1 MDQTMDQAGKLRDLV
16 KKREAAQPAEPARP
30 LQARVITITSGKG
43 GVGKSNL
50 ALNMALQMSRLG
62 KKVVVIDA
70 DLGLANIEV
79 LLGLIPR
86 YSFADVLT
94 GGKTMEEALTNGP
107 LDIRF
112 LSGGSGLVS
121 LANVSDKQ
129 MGVVLNTFDY
139 LDRVADVIHIDTG
152 AGIARPVVNFIKA
165 SRETIV
171 ITTPE
176 PTSITDA
183 YAVIKTI
190 KEEKSAMPEFK
201 IVVNRVDDYREGIE
215 IFDKLNKVTQ
225 RFLQVELQY
234 LGTIPYDAN
243 LVKSVKKQQPVA
255 ISYPASGAAKSIENI
270 SLRLLNA
277 ERRQEK
283 PEGFRT
289 FVNRLVHVFR
299 TN

>member
-1 MDQTMDQAGKLRDLV
+1 MDQAGKLRDLV
-16 KKREAAQPAEPARP
+16 KKRETAPEPVEP

-50 ALNMALQMSRLG
+50 AVNLALQMSKLG
-62 KKVVVIDA
+62 KRVVIVDA

-79 LLGLIPR
+79 LLGLMPR
-86 YSFADVLT
+86 YSFGDILS
-94 GGKTMEEALTNGP
+94 GNKTMEEALTNGP
-107 LDIRF
+107 EGIKF
-112 LSGGSGLVS
+112 LSGGSGLVG
-121 LANVSDKQ
+121 LANISDKQ
-129 MGVVLNTFDY
+129 MSAVLNGFDY
-139 LDRVADVIHIDTG
+139 LDQVADIIIIDTG

-183 YAVIKTI
+183 YAIIKTV

-243 LVKSVKKQQPVA
+243 LVKSVKRQQPV
-255 ISYPASGAAKSIENI
+255 SLGYPNSGSTKSIENI

-277 ERRQEK
+277 ERRVEK
-283 PEGFRT
+283 PEGFRS